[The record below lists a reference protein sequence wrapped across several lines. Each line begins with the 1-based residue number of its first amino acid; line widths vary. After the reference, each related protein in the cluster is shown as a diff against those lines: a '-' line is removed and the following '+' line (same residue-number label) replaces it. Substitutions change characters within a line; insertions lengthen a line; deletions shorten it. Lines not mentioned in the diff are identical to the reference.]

1 MIHQTITIWM
11 RAIRIRFMLASV
23 IAVAIGISIAFW
35 KHGVF
40 NFTYAAL
47 TFAGVICLHASVDLL
62 NDYWDYKRG
71 TDIIAKRTKFSG
83 GTGVLP
89 DNLLKPKMVYAAAM
103 IFLILGV
110 LTGTYFVII
119 RGITI
124 AIILGFAIVSIW
136 FYSTSIVNSGLG
148 ELFVAI
154 KGILIVLG
162 SFYVQ
167 TEVIDPS
174 AIYVGAIIGILSASV
189 LFANSFP
196 DYDADRYTGRRT
208 LLIMIGKQ
216 KGSRLFPILI
226 MIPYILILAGIFL
239 GYTKFLSLAC
249 IASIPYAIK
258 AIKHIDQY
266 KDIDKFL
273 PVMAAT
279 VIYARITGLILAL
292 SLLL

>member
-11 RAIRIRFMLASV
+11 RAIRIRFMLASL
-23 IAVAIGISIAFW
+23 IAVASGISIAFW

-89 DNLLKPKMVYAAAM
+89 DNLLKPRMVYAAAV

-119 RGITI
+119 RGIAI

-154 KGILIVLG
+154 KGTLIVLG

-208 LLIMIGKQ
+208 LLNMIGKQ
-216 KGSRLFPILI
+216 KGSRLFPILV
-226 MIPYILILAGIFL
+226 MIPYILIIAGIFL

-249 IASIPYAIK
+249 MASIPYAIK

-266 KDIDKFL
+266 KHIDKFV

>member
-1 MIHQTITIWM
+1 M
-11 RAIRIRFMLASV
+11 RAIRIRFMLASL
-23 IAVAIGISIAFW
+23 IAVASGISIAFW

-89 DNLLKPKMVYAAAM
+89 DNLLKPRMVYAAAV

-119 RGITI
+119 RGIAI

-136 FYSTSIVNSGLG
+136 FYSTSIVSSGLG

-154 KGILIVLG
+154 KGTLIVLG

-208 LLIMIGKQ
+208 LLNMIGKQ
-216 KGSRLFPILI
+216 KGSRLFPILV

-249 IASIPYAIK
+249 MASIPYAIK

-266 KDIDKFL
+266 KHIDKFV

-279 VIYARITGLILAL
+279 VIYARITGLVLAL

>member
-1 MIHQTITIWM
+1 
-11 RAIRIRFMLASV
+11 MLASL
-23 IAVAIGISIAFW
+23 IAVASGLSIAFW

-89 DNLLKPKMVYAAAM
+89 DNLLKPRMVYAAAV

-110 LTGTYFVII
+110 LTGTYFVIV
-119 RGITI
+119 RGIAI

-154 KGILIVLG
+154 KGTLIVLG

-208 LLIMIGKQ
+208 LLNMIGKQ
-216 KGSRLFPILI
+216 KGSRLFPILV

-258 AIKHIDQY
+258 AIKDVDQY
-266 KDIDKFL
+266 KHIDKFVS
-273 PVMAAT
+273 VMAAT
-279 VIYARITGLILAL
+279 VIYARITGFILAL
-292 SLLL
+292 SLLF

>member
-1 MIHQTITIWM
+1 
-11 RAIRIRFMLASV
+11 MLASL
-23 IAVAIGISIAFW
+23 IAVASGISIAFW

-89 DNLLKPKMVYAAAM
+89 DNLLKPRMVYAAAV

-110 LTGTYFVII
+110 LTGTYFVIV
-119 RGITI
+119 RGIAI

-154 KGILIVLG
+154 KGTLIVLG

-208 LLIMIGKQ
+208 LLNMIGKQ
-216 KGSRLFPILI
+216 KGSRLFPILV

-258 AIKHIDQY
+258 AIKDVDQY
-266 KDIDKFL
+266 KHIDKFVS
-273 PVMAAT
+273 VMAAT

>member
-11 RAIRIRFMLASV
+11 RAIRIRFMLASL
-23 IAVAIGISIAFW
+23 IAVASGISIAFW

-89 DNLLKPKMVYAAAM
+89 DNLLKPRMVYAAAV

-119 RGITI
+119 RGIAI

-154 KGILIVLG
+154 KGTLIVLG

-208 LLIMIGKQ
+208 LLNMIGKQ
-216 KGSRLFPILI
+216 KGSRLFPILV

-258 AIKHIDQY
+258 AIKDVDQY
-266 KDIDKFL
+266 KHIDKFVS
-273 PVMAAT
+273 VMAAT
-279 VIYARITGLILAL
+279 VIYARITGFILAL

>member
-1 MIHQTITIWM
+1 
-11 RAIRIRFMLASV
+11 MLASL
-23 IAVAIGISIAFW
+23 IAVASGLSIAFW

-89 DNLLKPKMVYAAAM
+89 DNLLKPRMVYAAAV

-119 RGITI
+119 RGIAI

-154 KGILIVLG
+154 KGTLIVLG

-208 LLIMIGKQ
+208 LLNMIGKQ
-216 KGSRLFPILI
+216 KGSRLFPILV

-249 IASIPYAIK
+249 MASIPYAIK

-266 KDIDKFL
+266 KHIDKFV

-279 VIYARITGLILAL
+279 VIYARITGLVLAL

>member
-1 MIHQTITIWM
+1 
-11 RAIRIRFMLASV
+11 MLASV
-23 IAVAIGISIAFW
+23 IAVASGISIAFW

-47 TFAGVICLHASVDLL
+47 TFVGVICLHASVDLL

-89 DNLLKPKMVYAAAM
+89 DNLLKPKMVYAAAV

-119 RGITI
+119 RGIMI
-124 AIILGFAIVSIW
+124 AIILGFAVVSIC
-136 FYSTSIVNSGLG
+136 FYSTSIVNAGLG

-154 KGILIVLG
+154 KGALIVLG

-196 DYDADRYTGRRT
+196 DYDADRNTGRRT
-208 LLIMIGKQ
+208 LLIIIGKQ
-216 KGSRLFPILI
+216 KGSRLFPILV

-266 KDIDKFL
+266 KHIDKFV

-279 VIYARITGLILAL
+279 VIYARITGLVLAL

>member
-1 MIHQTITIWM
+1 
-11 RAIRIRFMLASV
+11 MLASL
-23 IAVAIGISIAFW
+23 IAVASGLSIAFW

-89 DNLLKPKMVYAAAM
+89 DNLLKPRMVYAAAV

-110 LTGTYFVII
+110 LTGTYFVIV
-119 RGITI
+119 RGIAI

-154 KGILIVLG
+154 KGTLIVLG

-208 LLIMIGKQ
+208 LLNMIGKQ
-216 KGSRLFPILI
+216 KGSRLFPILV

-258 AIKHIDQY
+258 AIKDVDQY
-266 KDIDKFL
+266 KHIDKFVS
-273 PVMAAT
+273 VMAAT
-279 VIYARITGLILAL
+279 VIYARITGFIIVRD
-292 SLLL
+292 

>member
-1 MIHQTITIWM
+1 
-11 RAIRIRFMLASV
+11 MLASL
-23 IAVAIGISIAFW
+23 IAVASGLSIAFW

-71 TDIIAKRTKFSG
+71 TDIIAKRTKYSG

-89 DNLLKPKMVYAAAM
+89 DNLLKPRMVYAAAV

-110 LTGTYFVII
+110 LTGTYFVIV
-119 RGITI
+119 RGIAI

-154 KGILIVLG
+154 KGTLIVLG

-208 LLIMIGKQ
+208 LLNMIGKQ
-216 KGSRLFPILI
+216 NGSRLFPILV

-266 KDIDKFL
+266 KHIDKFVS
-273 PVMAAT
+273 VMAAT
-279 VIYARITGLILAL
+279 VIYARITGFILFL

>member
-1 MIHQTITIWM
+1 
-11 RAIRIRFMLASV
+11 MLASL
-23 IAVAIGISIAFW
+23 IAVASGLSIAFW

-89 DNLLKPKMVYAAAM
+89 DNLLKPRMVYAAAV

-110 LTGTYFVII
+110 FTGTYFVIV
-119 RGITI
+119 RGIAI

-154 KGILIVLG
+154 KGTLIVLG

-208 LLIMIGKQ
+208 LLNMIGKQ
-216 KGSRLFPILI
+216 KGSRLFPILV

-249 IASIPYAIK
+249 MASIPYAIK
-258 AIKHIDQY
+258 AIKDIDQY
-266 KDIDKFL
+266 KHIDKFV

-279 VIYARITGLILAL
+279 VIYARITGFILAL

>member
-1 MIHQTITIWM
+1 
-11 RAIRIRFMLASV
+11 MLASL
-23 IAVAIGISIAFW
+23 IAVASGLSIAFW

-89 DNLLKPKMVYAAAM
+89 DNLLKPRTVYAAAV

-110 LTGTYFVII
+110 LTGTYFVIV
-119 RGITI
+119 RGIAI

-154 KGILIVLG
+154 KGTLIVLG

-208 LLIMIGKQ
+208 LLNMIGKQ
-216 KGSRLFPILI
+216 KGSRLFPILV

-258 AIKHIDQY
+258 AIKDIGQY
-266 KDIDKFL
+266 KHIDKFV

>member
-1 MIHQTITIWM
+1 
-11 RAIRIRFMLASV
+11 MLASL
-23 IAVAIGISIAFW
+23 IAVASGISIAFW

-89 DNLLKPKMVYAAAM
+89 DNLLKPRMVYAAAV

-119 RGITI
+119 RGIAI

-148 ELFVAI
+148 ELFVTI
-154 KGILIVLG
+154 KGTLIVLG

-208 LLIMIGKQ
+208 LLNMIGKQ
-216 KGSRLFPILI
+216 KGSRLFPILV

-249 IASIPYAIK
+249 MASIPYAIK

-266 KDIDKFL
+266 KHIDKFV

>member
-1 MIHQTITIWM
+1 
-11 RAIRIRFMLASV
+11 MLASL
-23 IAVAIGISIAFW
+23 IAVASGLSIAFW

-89 DNLLKPKMVYAAAM
+89 DNLLKPRMVYAAAV

-110 LTGTYFVII
+110 LTGTYFVIV
-119 RGITI
+119 RGIAI

-154 KGILIVLG
+154 KGTLIVLG

-208 LLIMIGKQ
+208 LLNMIGKQ
-216 KGSRLFPILI
+216 KGSRLFPILV

-258 AIKHIDQY
+258 AIKDVDQY
-266 KDIDKFL
+266 KHIDKFVS
-273 PVMAAT
+273 VMAAT
-279 VIYARITGLILAL
+279 VIYARITGFILAL

>member
-1 MIHQTITIWM
+1 MTIGITKEVLTSSLRGQSLAVERGYCRIIFSNLRWFM
-11 RAIRIRFMLASV
+11 RA
-23 IAVAIGISIAFW
+23 AV
-35 KHGVF
+35 
-40 NFTYAAL
+40 
-47 TFAGVICLHASVDLL
+47 
-62 NDYWDYKRG
+62 
-71 TDIIAKRTKFSG
+71 
-83 GTGVLP
+83 
-89 DNLLKPKMVYAAAM
+89 

-119 RGITI
+119 RGIAI
-124 AIILGFAIVSIW
+124 AIILGFAIVSIL
-136 FYSTSIVNSGLG
+136 FYSISIVNSGLG

-174 AIYVGAIIGILSASV
+174 AIYVGAIIGILSTSV

-216 KGSRLFPILI
+216 KGSRLFPILV

-266 KDIDKFL
+266 THIDKFV

>member
-1 MIHQTITIWM
+1 
-11 RAIRIRFMLASV
+11 MLASL
-23 IAVAIGISIAFW
+23 IAVASGLSIAFW

-89 DNLLKPKMVYAAAM
+89 DNLLKPRMVYAAAV

-119 RGITI
+119 RGIAI

-136 FYSTSIVNSGLG
+136 FYSTSIVSSGLG

-154 KGILIVLG
+154 KGTLIVLG

-208 LLIMIGKQ
+208 LLNMIGKQ
-216 KGSRLFPILI
+216 KGSRLFPILV

-249 IASIPYAIK
+249 MASIPYAIK

-266 KDIDKFL
+266 KHIDKFV

>member
-1 MIHQTITIWM
+1 
-11 RAIRIRFMLASV
+11 MLASL
-23 IAVAIGISIAFW
+23 IAVASGISIAFW

-89 DNLLKPKMVYAAAM
+89 DNLLKPRMVYAAAV

-110 LTGTYFVII
+110 LTGTYFVIV
-119 RGITI
+119 RGIAI

-154 KGILIVLG
+154 KGTLIVLG

-208 LLIMIGKQ
+208 LLNMIGKQ
-216 KGSRLFPILI
+216 KGSRLFPILV

-266 KDIDKFL
+266 THIDKFV

>member
-1 MIHQTITIWM
+1 
-11 RAIRIRFMLASV
+11 MLASL
-23 IAVAIGISIAFW
+23 IAVASGLSIAFW

-89 DNLLKPKMVYAAAM
+89 DNLLKPRMVYAAAV

-119 RGITI
+119 RGIAI

-154 KGILIVLG
+154 KGTLIVLG

-208 LLIMIGKQ
+208 LLNMIGKQ
-216 KGSRLFPILI
+216 KGSRLFPILV

-249 IASIPYAIK
+249 MASIPYAIK

-266 KDIDKFL
+266 KHIDKFVS
-273 PVMAAT
+273 VMAAT
-279 VIYARITGLILAL
+279 VIYARITGFILAL

>member
-1 MIHQTITIWM
+1 
-11 RAIRIRFMLASV
+11 
-23 IAVAIGISIAFW
+23 
-35 KHGVF
+35 
-40 NFTYAAL
+40 
-47 TFAGVICLHASVDLL
+47 LL

-89 DNLLKPKMVYAAAM
+89 DNLLKPRMVYAAAV

-110 LTGTYFVII
+110 LTGTYFVIV
-119 RGITI
+119 RGIAI

-154 KGILIVLG
+154 KGTLIVLG

-208 LLIMIGKQ
+208 LLNMIGKQ
-216 KGSRLFPILI
+216 KGSRLFPILV

-258 AIKHIDQY
+258 AIKDVDQY
-266 KDIDKFL
+266 KHIDKFVS
-273 PVMAAT
+273 VMAAT
-279 VIYARITGLILAL
+279 VIYARITGFILAL

>member
-1 MIHQTITIWM
+1 
-11 RAIRIRFMLASV
+11 MLASL
-23 IAVAIGISIAFW
+23 IAVASGLSIAFW

-89 DNLLKPKMVYAAAM
+89 DNLLKPRMVYAAAV

-110 LTGTYFVII
+110 LTGTYFVIV
-119 RGITI
+119 RGIAI

-154 KGILIVLG
+154 KGSLIVLG

-208 LLIMIGKQ
+208 LLNMIGKQ
-216 KGSRLFPILI
+216 KGSRLFPILV

-249 IASIPYAIK
+249 MASIPYAIK

-266 KDIDKFL
+266 KHIDKFV

-279 VIYARITGLILAL
+279 VIYARITGLILFL

>member
-1 MIHQTITIWM
+1 
-11 RAIRIRFMLASV
+11 MLASL
-23 IAVAIGISIAFW
+23 IAVASGLSIAFW

-89 DNLLKPKMVYAAAM
+89 DNLLKPRMVYAAAV
-103 IFLILGV
+103 ICLILGV
-110 LTGTYFVII
+110 LTGTYFVIV
-119 RGITI
+119 RGIAI

-154 KGILIVLG
+154 KGTLIVLG

-208 LLIMIGKQ
+208 LLNMIGKQ
-216 KGSRLFPILI
+216 KGSRLFPILV

-258 AIKHIDQY
+258 AIKDVDQY
-266 KDIDKFL
+266 KHIDKFVS
-273 PVMAAT
+273 VMAAT
-279 VIYARITGLILAL
+279 VIYARITGFILAL

>member
-11 RAIRIRFMLASV
+11 RAIRIRFMLASL
-23 IAVAIGISIAFW
+23 IAVASGISIAFW

-89 DNLLKPKMVYAAAM
+89 DNLLKPRMVYAAAV

-119 RGITI
+119 RGIAI

-154 KGILIVLG
+154 KGTLIVLG

-208 LLIMIGKQ
+208 LLNMIGKQ
-216 KGSRLFPILI
+216 KGSRLFPILV

-249 IASIPYAIK
+249 MASIPYAIK

-266 KDIDKFL
+266 KHIDKFV

-279 VIYARITGLILAL
+279 VIYARITGLVLAL

>member
-1 MIHQTITIWM
+1 M
-11 RAIRIRFMLASV
+11 RAIRIRFMLASL
-23 IAVAIGISIAFW
+23 IAVASGISIAFW

-89 DNLLKPKMVYAAAM
+89 DNLLKPRMVYAAAV

-119 RGITI
+119 RGIAI

-154 KGILIVLG
+154 KGTLIVLG

-208 LLIMIGKQ
+208 LLNMIGKQ
-216 KGSRLFPILI
+216 KGSRLFPILV

-249 IASIPYAIK
+249 MASIPYAIK

-266 KDIDKFL
+266 KHIDKFV

-279 VIYARITGLILAL
+279 VIYARITGLVLAL

>member
-1 MIHQTITIWM
+1 
-11 RAIRIRFMLASV
+11 MLASL
-23 IAVAIGISIAFW
+23 IAVASGLSIAFW

-89 DNLLKPKMVYAAAM
+89 DNLLKPRMVYAAAV

-110 LTGTYFVII
+110 LTGTYFVIV
-119 RGITI
+119 RGIAI

-154 KGILIVLG
+154 KGTLIVLG

-208 LLIMIGKQ
+208 LLNMIGKQ
-216 KGSRLFPILI
+216 KGSRLFPILV

-266 KDIDKFL
+266 THIDKFV

-279 VIYARITGLILAL
+279 VIYARITGFMLAL

>member
-1 MIHQTITIWM
+1 
-11 RAIRIRFMLASV
+11 MLASL
-23 IAVAIGISIAFW
+23 IAIASGLSIAFW

-89 DNLLKPKMVYAAAM
+89 DNLLKPRMVYAAAV

-119 RGITI
+119 RGIAI

-154 KGILIVLG
+154 KGTLIVLG

-208 LLIMIGKQ
+208 LLNMIGKQ
-216 KGSRLFPILI
+216 KGSRLFPILV

-249 IASIPYAIK
+249 MASIPYAIK

-266 KDIDKFL
+266 KHIDKFV

-279 VIYARITGLILAL
+279 VIYARITGFILAL

>member
-1 MIHQTITIWM
+1 
-11 RAIRIRFMLASV
+11 MLASL
-23 IAVAIGISIAFW
+23 IAVASGISIAFW

-89 DNLLKPKMVYAAAM
+89 DNLLKPRTVYAAAV

-110 LTGTYFVII
+110 LTGTYFVIV
-119 RGITI
+119 RGIAI

-154 KGILIVLG
+154 KGTLIVLG

-208 LLIMIGKQ
+208 LLNMIGKQ
-216 KGSRLFPILI
+216 KGSRLFPILV

-249 IASIPYAIK
+249 MASIPYAIK
-258 AIKHIDQY
+258 AIKNRDQY
-266 KDIDKFL
+266 KHIDKFV

-292 SLLL
+292 SFLL

>member
-1 MIHQTITIWM
+1 
-11 RAIRIRFMLASV
+11 MLASL

-89 DNLLKPKMVYAAAM
+89 DNLLKPRMVYAAAV

-119 RGITI
+119 RGIAI

-154 KGILIVLG
+154 KGTLIVLG

-208 LLIMIGKQ
+208 LLNMIGKQ
-216 KGSRLFPILI
+216 KGSRLFPILV

-249 IASIPYAIK
+249 MASIPYAIK

-266 KDIDKFL
+266 KHIDKFV

>member
-1 MIHQTITIWM
+1 
-11 RAIRIRFMLASV
+11 MLASV
-23 IAVAIGISIAFW
+23 IAVASGISIAFW

-89 DNLLKPKMVYAAAM
+89 DNLLKPKMVYAAAV

-119 RGITI
+119 RGIMI
-124 AIILGFAIVSIW
+124 AIILGFAVVSIC
-136 FYSTSIVNSGLG
+136 FYSTSIVNAGLG

-154 KGILIVLG
+154 KGALIVLG

-196 DYDADRYTGRRT
+196 DYDADRNTGRRT
-208 LLIMIGKQ
+208 LLIIIGKQ
-216 KGSRLFPILI
+216 KGSRLFPILV

-266 KDIDKFL
+266 KHIDKFV

-279 VIYARITGLILAL
+279 VIYARITGLVLAL

>member
-11 RAIRIRFMLASV
+11 RAIRIRFMLASL
-23 IAVAIGISIAFW
+23 IAVASGISIAFW

-71 TDIIAKRTKFSG
+71 TDVIAKRTKFSG

-124 AIILGFAIVSIW
+124 AIILGFAIVSIC
-136 FYSTSIVNSGLG
+136 FYSTSIVTSGLG

-154 KGILIVLG
+154 KGTLIVLG

-167 TEVIDPS
+167 TGVIDPS

-208 LLIMIGKQ
+208 LLVMIGKQ

-258 AIKHIDQY
+258 AIKHIDQH
-266 KDIDKFL
+266 KHIDKFV

>member
-1 MIHQTITIWM
+1 
-11 RAIRIRFMLASV
+11 MLASL
-23 IAVAIGISIAFW
+23 IAVASGISIAFW

-89 DNLLKPKMVYAAAM
+89 DNLLKPRMVYAAAV

-119 RGITI
+119 RGIAI

-154 KGILIVLG
+154 KGTLIVLG

-208 LLIMIGKQ
+208 LLNMIGKQ
-216 KGSRLFPILI
+216 KGSRLFPILV

-266 KDIDKFL
+266 KHIDKFV

>member
-1 MIHQTITIWM
+1 
-11 RAIRIRFMLASV
+11 MLASL
-23 IAVAIGISIAFW
+23 IAVASGLSIAFW

-89 DNLLKPKMVYAAAM
+89 DNLLKPRMVYAAAV

-110 LTGTYFVII
+110 LTGTYFVIV
-119 RGITI
+119 RGIAI

-154 KGILIVLG
+154 KGTLIVLG

-208 LLIMIGKQ
+208 LLNMIGKQ
-216 KGSRLFPILI
+216 KGSRLFPILV

-249 IASIPYAIK
+249 MASIPYAIK
-258 AIKHIDQY
+258 AIKDVDQY
-266 KDIDKFL
+266 KHIDKFV

>member
-11 RAIRIRFMLASV
+11 RAIRIRFMLASL
-23 IAVAIGISIAFW
+23 IAVASGLSIAFW

-89 DNLLKPKMVYAAAM
+89 DNLLKPRMVYAAAV

-119 RGITI
+119 RGIAI

-154 KGILIVLG
+154 KGTLIVLG

-208 LLIMIGKQ
+208 LLNMIGKQ
-216 KGSRLFPILI
+216 KGSRLFPILV

-249 IASIPYAIK
+249 MASIPYAIK

-266 KDIDKFL
+266 KHIDKFV

-279 VIYARITGLILAL
+279 VIYARITGLVLAL

>member
-1 MIHQTITIWM
+1 M
-11 RAIRIRFMLASV
+11 RAIRIRFMLASL
-23 IAVAIGISIAFW
+23 IAVASGISIAFW

-89 DNLLKPKMVYAAAM
+89 DNLLKPKMVYAAAV

-119 RGITI
+119 RGIAI
-124 AIILGFAIVSIW
+124 AIILGFAIVSIL
-136 FYSTSIVNSGLG
+136 FYSISIVNSGLG

-154 KGILIVLG
+154 KGTLIVLG

-208 LLIMIGKQ
+208 LLNMIGKQ
-216 KGSRLFPILI
+216 KGSRLFPILV

-249 IASIPYAIK
+249 MVSIPYAIK

-266 KDIDKFL
+266 THIDKFV

>member
-1 MIHQTITIWM
+1 
-11 RAIRIRFMLASV
+11 MLASL
-23 IAVAIGISIAFW
+23 IAVASGISIAFW

-89 DNLLKPKMVYAAAM
+89 DNLLKPRMVYAAAV

-110 LTGTYFVII
+110 LTGTYFVIV
-119 RGITI
+119 RGIAI

-154 KGILIVLG
+154 KGTLIVLG

-167 TEVIDPS
+167 TGVIDPS

-208 LLIMIGKQ
+208 LLNMIGKQ
-216 KGSRLFPILI
+216 KGSRLFPILV

-258 AIKHIDQY
+258 AIKDVDQY
-266 KDIDKFL
+266 KHIDKFVS
-273 PVMAAT
+273 VMAAT
-279 VIYARITGLILAL
+279 VIYARITGFILAL

>member
-1 MIHQTITIWM
+1 M
-11 RAIRIRFMLASV
+11 RAIRIRFMLASL
-23 IAVAIGISIAFW
+23 IAVASGLSIAFW

-89 DNLLKPKMVYAAAM
+89 DNLLKPRMVYAAAV

-110 LTGTYFVII
+110 LTGTYFVFV
-119 RGITI
+119 RGIAI

-154 KGILIVLG
+154 KGTLIVLG

-208 LLIMIGKQ
+208 LLNMIGKQ
-216 KGSRLFPILI
+216 KGSRLFPILV

-258 AIKHIDQY
+258 AIKDVDQY
-266 KDIDKFL
+266 KHIDKFVS
-273 PVMAAT
+273 VMAAT
-279 VIYARITGLILAL
+279 VIYARITGFILAL

>member
-11 RAIRIRFMLASV
+11 RAIRIRFMLASL
-23 IAVAIGISIAFW
+23 IAVASGLSIAFW

-89 DNLLKPKMVYAAAM
+89 DNLLKPRMVYAAAV

-110 LTGTYFVII
+110 LTGTYFVFV
-119 RGITI
+119 RGIAI

-154 KGILIVLG
+154 KGTLIVLG

-208 LLIMIGKQ
+208 LLNMIGKQ
-216 KGSRLFPILI
+216 KGSRLFPILV

-258 AIKHIDQY
+258 AIKDVDQY
-266 KDIDKFL
+266 KHIDKFVS
-273 PVMAAT
+273 VMAAT

>member
-1 MIHQTITIWM
+1 
-11 RAIRIRFMLASV
+11 MLASL
-23 IAVAIGISIAFW
+23 IAVASGLSIAFW

-89 DNLLKPKMVYAAAM
+89 DNLLKPRMVYAAAV

-119 RGITI
+119 RGIAI

-154 KGILIVLG
+154 KGTLIVLG

-208 LLIMIGKQ
+208 LLNMIGKQ
-216 KGSRLFPILI
+216 KGSRLFPILV

-249 IASIPYAIK
+249 MASIPYAIK

-266 KDIDKFL
+266 KHIDKFV

>member
-1 MIHQTITIWM
+1 M

-23 IAVAIGISIAFW
+23 IAVASGISIAFW

-89 DNLLKPKMVYAAAM
+89 DNLLKPKMVYAAAV

-119 RGITI
+119 RGIAI
-124 AIILGFAIVSIW
+124 AIILGFAIVSIL
-136 FYSTSIVNSGLG
+136 FYSISIVNSGLG

-167 TEVIDPS
+167 TGVIDPS
-174 AIYVGAIIGILSASV
+174 AIYVGAIIGILSTSV

-216 KGSRLFPILI
+216 KGSRLFPILV

-249 IASIPYAIK
+249 MVSIPYAIK

-266 KDIDKFL
+266 THIDKFV

>member
-1 MIHQTITIWM
+1 
-11 RAIRIRFMLASV
+11 MLASL
-23 IAVAIGISIAFW
+23 IAVASGISIAFW

-89 DNLLKPKMVYAAAM
+89 DNLLKPRMVYAAAV

-119 RGITI
+119 RGIAI

-154 KGILIVLG
+154 KGTLIVLG

-208 LLIMIGKQ
+208 LLNMIGKQ
-216 KGSRLFPILI
+216 KGSRLFPILV

-258 AIKHIDQY
+258 AIKDVDQY
-266 KDIDKFL
+266 KHIDKFVS
-273 PVMAAT
+273 VMAAT
-279 VIYARITGLILAL
+279 VIYARITGFILAL

>member
-1 MIHQTITIWM
+1 
-11 RAIRIRFMLASV
+11 MLASL
-23 IAVAIGISIAFW
+23 IAVASGISIAFW

-89 DNLLKPKMVYAAAM
+89 DNLLKPRMVYAAAV

-119 RGITI
+119 RGIAI

-136 FYSTSIVNSGLG
+136 FYSTSIVSSGLG

-154 KGILIVLG
+154 KGTLIVLG

-208 LLIMIGKQ
+208 LLNMIGKQ
-216 KGSRLFPILI
+216 KGSRLFPILV

-249 IASIPYAIK
+249 MASIPYAIK

-266 KDIDKFL
+266 KHIDKFV

-279 VIYARITGLILAL
+279 VIYARITGLILFL